1 MDAKRLRV
9 GDIEMAYEEAGSG
22 ERPFVLV
29 HGFTGS
35 RDDFSDVLPELGEL
49 GHTVI
54 LDQRGHGDSTNTRDR
69 STYHFAQLQEDLLG
83 FLDAMGIERC
93 NLLGHSMGGVVSLR
107 FALDHPER
115 VASLVLM
122 DTTPGPIAVLPKGLV
137 AAGALLGR
145 VFGMGL
151 LYRGARRRARREGTR
166 APSMRRCEE
175 RMGSER
181 YWRRVQRKLEAM
193 DPVAFGA
200 LGVQLSDHEPV
211 NGRLAEI
218 RVPTLVVVGA
228 EDVPFLRPSREVAE
242 GIGGAAH
249 EIVPDAAHSPQ
260 LENRDV
266 WLAAI
271 RAHLRRARA

>member
-29 HGFTGS
+29 YGFTGS

-69 STYHFAQLQEDLLG
+69 STCHFAQLQEDLLG

-93 NLLGHSMGGVVSLR
+93 ELLGHSMGGVVGLR

-122 DTTPGPIAVLPKGLV
+122 DTTPGPIGVLPKG
-137 AAGALLGR
+137 
-145 VFGMGL
+145 F
-151 LYRGARRRARREGTR
+151 
-166 APSMRRCEE
+166 
-175 RMGSER
+175 
-181 YWRRVQRKLEAM
+181 
-193 DPVAFGA
+193 
-200 LGVQLSDHEPV
+200 
-211 NGRLAEI
+211 
-218 RVPTLVVVGA
+218 VGA

-249 EIVPDAAHSPQ
+249 EIVADAAHSPH

-271 RAHLRRARA
+271 RARLRRARA